1 VTLTIPAPI
10 RVLPLLAL
18 TLALAVAV
26 AAPRPATAQ
35 DADGAAAFIE
45 TMGETAIQRLGNQ
58 EVPESER
65 RQAFRRL
72 LQDGFAM
79 EAISRFV
86 LGRYWRVASPEEQQ
100 HFRDTFERVLTQR
113 FLPLF
118 SGYDRD
124 DFVVEGAGQD
134 PAQPSLFAVRTR
146 VAQPNAPAAEK
157 VRVTWRVR
165 PADGGY
171 EIVDVKAEGVSM
183 AITLRSEYNSAIKR
197 AGGNVSQLIAQLED
211 NLAKGAYAPD
221 EVGDVAQ

>member
-1 VTLTIPAPI
+1 VTPSISAPI
-10 RVLPLLAL
+10 RVVPLLAL
-18 TLALAVAV
+18 AFALAIGL
-26 AAPRPATAQ
+26 AAPRTAMAQ
-35 DADGAAAFIE
+35 DADGAADFIQ
-45 TMGETAIQRLGNQ
+45 TLGETAIQRLGNQ
-58 EVPESER
+58 DVPESER
-65 RQAFRRL
+65 RDAFRRL

-100 HFRDTFERVLTQR
+100 RFQDTFERVLTQR

-124 DFVVEGAGQD
+124 DFVVEGAGKD
-134 PAQPSLFAVRTR
+134 PAQPSLYAVSTR
-146 VAQPNAPAAEK
+146 VAQPNAPDAEK

-165 PADGGY
+165 PSDGAY

-197 AGGNVSQLIAQLED
+197 AGGNVSRLIAQLED
-211 NLAKGAYAPD
+211 NLAQGAYTPD
-221 EVGDVAQ
+221 EVGDVTK